1 MNQSAGPNRKTPAL
15 EVQVLPFPDEFASLY
30 PRPDGFVE
38 YGWPPVQIGYLAEYL
53 KQLACRTIIVESHY
67 IDRDYIDDVA
77 LFYSRSLRG
86 YPNYCRRMHFFT
98 AELDANRWRGFVSDA
113 NRGRGREAVE
123 SLNSS
128 YLGYSVVRPL
138 PGCPIGRTVLRTF
151 SARATE
157 GHARVFSATRAY
169 AAHLCGFE
177 LTVRGLAFQQQDQ
190 GVSACATTALWCAIH
205 QVAPMEGLKIATPA
219 EITQAASRYFMP
231 GGRALPSEGLTIEQL
246 CEATRAAGLAPLYVP
261 GTSYEVDRGQLL
273 AYLDSGFAPVLA
285 LRADKGEGHAV
296 CAVGYKVGEVSP
308 QTDDKLHF
316 RDGASA
322 LKGIYIHD
330 DRLGPYAAADILPL
344 TDRDG
349 QRVRTHLRIRWP
361 QKPDEFEQ
369 SQVAA
374 IIVPVPPKLRLSA
387 ARMRALGLSVAEWAG
402 VTFPEYERVVTLNCR
417 YRSAVEYKSSAYEF
431 SLTDEGVYSLVA
443 ETTLSRYVGVI
454 AIDCPAGAL
463 FDVLLDT
470 TETSANPAVL
480 ACVRRQAMPQNAET
494 QFRQMA
500 TILGAQ
506 PIW

>member
-1 MNQSAGPNRKTPAL
+1 MTGGAGNSRQAPAL
-15 EVQVLPFPDEFASLY
+15 EVRVLPFPGNLAPLY
-30 PRPDGFVE
+30 PKPDGFVE
-38 YGWPPVQIGYLAEYL
+38 YGWPPVQIGYLTEYL
-53 KQLACRTIIVESHY
+53 KQLGCRTLVIESHY

-86 YPNYCRRMHFFT
+86 YPNYCQRFHFFSSDFDS
-98 AELDANRWRGFVSDA
+98 ARWRTLISDA
-113 NRGRGREAVE
+113 NRGPHRGAPE
-123 SLNSS
+123 LLHTS
-128 YLGYSVVRPL
+128 YLGYSVVRPR
-138 PGCPIGRTVLRTF
+138 PGSPIGRTVLQTFGPRTI
-151 SARATE
+151 E
-157 GHARVFSATRAY
+157 GHSRVFSATRLY
-169 AAHLCGFE
+169 TAHLCGFE

-261 GTSYEVDRGQLL
+261 CSSYEVDRGQLL

-296 CAVGYKVGEVSP
+296 CAVGYKLGEVSP
-308 QTDDKLHF
+308 QPDAALHF
-316 RDGASA
+316 RDGATA

-330 DRLGPYAAADILPL
+330 DRFGPYAAADVIPF
-344 TDRDG
+344 TVE
-349 QRVRTHLRIRWP
+349 QKIRTQLRIRWP
-361 QKPDEFEQ
+361 QKPDEFEH
-369 SQVAA
+369 SQIAA
-374 IIVPVPPKLRLSA
+374 IIIPVPQKLRLSA
-387 ARMRALGLSVAEWAG
+387 ARMRALGLSIAEWAG
-402 VTFPEYERVVTLNCR
+402 VTFPEYERTVTLNCR
-417 YRSAVEYKSSAYEF
+417 YRGSVEYKSSAFEF
-431 SLTDEGVYSLVA
+431 SLTDEGMYSLAA
-443 ETTLSRYVGVI
+443 ETTLSRYIGVV
-454 AIDCPAGAL
+454 AIDCPAGPL

-480 ACVRRQAMPQNAET
+480 ACVRREAMPVNAEG

-500 TILGAQ
+500 GILGAR